1 MTTTVSRST
10 MMTRAMVR
18 ASAVTRATR
27 TSSRPRRPRTVRARA
42 LDPVSAAHAVDPT
55 ILRCFNFL
63 TLAPQV
69 VPWGLMLVAPR
80 WRVTRAIVEPWIV
93 PLVCAAAHATVDGV
107 GFASP
112 GALEEAATFARVF
125 DPSIGPDRWLSA
137 DVTGPFEAFN
147 EMLENPNFVG
157 EEWTHVLTWD
167 LFVGRFVYLDALAR
181 GVPNLRAS
189 LLFINFT
196 GPPGLL
202 LYAATCVI
210 SGKGLPPIPSES
222 GTMASSTTPKLIFV
236 DQPTA
241 SASATSRLREAFVD
255 GRGRAEAVIRACAP
269 DVCFDDISA
278 PSSIVGRDAVYA
290 ELARRD
296 VDDDACGASIV
307 VERVA
312 DGEKMAG
319 MTFHRTNRAGERGL
333 RGTIAVEVDA
343 NGMICRITRATE
355 PILKPGGATAKLLKA
370 VAKAPEGVQPKSR
383 VDRAPSGA
391 ADIVKYLWLEVQGCD
406 DFKEVALSN
415 FSRDIL
421 YEDVNFELPFVG
433 REQVSGF
440 LDEFDI
446 PGLTFNPLAISD
458 GNDACVFT
466 WEVDL
471 NAGETA
477 TKVRGVSFYAL
488 DSEGKVSY
496 IRDIP
501 GSASSP
507 VLGSF
512 AAKMNPALRTFAPT
526 PTEAELVQRAK
537 ART

>member
-1 MTTTVSRST
+1 MTMT
-10 MMTRAMVR
+10 MMTMTMTTAMTMTATAR
-18 ASAVTRATR
+18 ASRCD
-27 TSSRPRRPRTVRARA
+27 RTVMRRRWTRRRTRVSIVVPRA
-42 LDPVSAAHAVDPT
+42 LDPVSAVNGVDPT
-55 ILRCFNFL
+55 ALRCFNFV

-69 VPWGLMLVAPR
+69 APWALMVIAPR

-93 PLVCAAAHATVDGV
+93 PLVCAMAHATVDGV

-112 GALEEAATFARVF
+112 GALEEAAKFARVF
-125 DPSIGPDRWLSA
+125 DPTIGPDRWLSA
-137 DVTGPFEAFN
+137 TTTGPFEAFN
-147 EMLENPNFVG
+147 EMLENPNFVA

-181 GVPNLRAS
+181 GVPNLRAC

-202 LYAATCVI
+202 LYAWSCVT
-210 SGKGLPPIPSES
+210 SGKGLPPIPSDSE
-222 GTMASSTTPKLIFV
+222 TAKLIFV
-236 DQPTA
+236 DRPTA
-241 SASATSRLREAFVD
+241 SANATSRLREAFVD

-269 DVCFDDISA
+269 DVRFDDISA
-278 PSSIVGRDAVYA
+278 PSSIAGRDAVYA

-296 VDDDACGASIV
+296 IDDERCGASVV

-319 MTFHRTNRAGERGL
+319 MTFHRTNEAGERGL
-333 RGTIAVEVDA
+333 RGTIAVEVDE
-343 NGMICRITRATE
+343 NGMISRITRATE
-355 PILKPGGATAKLLKA
+355 PILKPGGATAKLLKS

-433 REQVSGF
+433 RQQVDEF

-446 PGLTFNPLAISD
+446 PGLTFHPLVISD
-458 GNDACVFT
+458 GDEACVFT

-488 DSEGKVSY
+488 GADGKVSY

-537 ART
+537 AR